1 MMVNR
6 STLVA
11 AVRLAQLYHKTCCK
25 LPVLEI
31 SGSTSPSTWC
41 LDFVGKAHKE
51 AAVTT
56 VSLLLS
62 PPVVC
67 WSVLCQLQ
75 VHIAGL
81 LCIPNN

>member
-31 SGSTSPSTWC
+31 SGPTSTSTWC

-51 AAVTT
+51 AAV
-56 VSLLLS
+56 LLFLCS
-62 PPVVC
+62 RPPL
-67 WSVLCQLQ
+67 WF
-75 VHIAGL
+75 AGL
-81 LCIPNN
+81 CYASYKCILQDCSVF

>member
-31 SGSTSPSTWC
+31 SGPTSTSTWC

-62 PPVVC
+62 PHVVC
-67 WSVLCQLQ
+67 WSVLMPVTSAYCRTALYSE
-75 VHIAGL
+75 
-81 LCIPNN
+81 